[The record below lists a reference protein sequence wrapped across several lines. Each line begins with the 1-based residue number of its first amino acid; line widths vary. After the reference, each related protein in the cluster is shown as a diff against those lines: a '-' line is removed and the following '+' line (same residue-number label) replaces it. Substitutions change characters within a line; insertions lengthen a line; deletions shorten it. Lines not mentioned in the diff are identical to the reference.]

1 MMRNYAGYR
10 RCLALLLAFALLLPA
25 GVPAAAGGAQGSGGP
40 VPVEVADATP
50 TPGGNGATPAPGG
63 YHATPAPSGDGA
75 ATAAPY
81 SNNGDETGGA
91 TPAPGGNGATPAP
104 SDSGNNATPAPGGDN
119 ATPDPSPDGA
129 AAATPYSNN
138 GDETGGATPAPGDNG
153 ATPAP
158 DGNGATPAPGGN
170 GATPTPPDSGNG
182 ATPVPSDSGN
192 GATPV
197 PADAL
202 QTPLPEGGTGAS
214 LAEAL
219 SALPE
224 GLVPTG
230 TAAVA
235 DAALVFLD
243 FGDRD
248 GLRPAPGAR
257 LNPVLYV
264 SIDGGAH
271 LRLTQ
276 ELLARFG
283 LSGAPTAALRAGAEP
298 YAFSLA
304 LETALPAALTAADGT
319 AHALSWRMEPPA
331 LEGYTLFAAES
342 AAPKAARRA
351 APAAAA
357 AAGGYAYALGAP
369 ASLLAARSAEHI
381 TITSSRE
388 VSFQQSIHWV
398 DNYDEAGARPAPE
411 AYAQSLR
418 VYYTLD
424 GGQEVLLTP
433 ESWAALGFDP
443 DGCPQPAV
451 TADGLGVWELAFAA
465 DLPHEYTVTD
475 AFGNRTAHTLTW
487 RTAHELPVEGPYEPV
502 TVTDGNAAGYPSA
515 PGNGVYYVLLTDL
528 SFRVNTRRGTQAIDE
543 GVRELLDTSL
553 TLHVETDREKR
564 EYLLGSLITREVT
577 YIEDTDTADGICND
591 VLQISPTWKYNLDG
605 SLIEYRLSA
614 AAGSLPLD
622 GVAGAAQGDSL
633 TVDYRN
639 DGVPNHAGKTDAA
652 YPGGSVNL
660 TLTGTRGYEAQKVWL
675 DDGSAEAAAQRPEGT
690 LQLWRYR
697 EGQEPG
703 TATPVFSGGRMV
715 EAALPGDGGAILFE
729 ENGKAIELPKYDADG
744 FRYIYCV
751 REYMSEGEGL
761 SDYEQVFGAVAEQ
774 ADGTAAVTDTLPAGY
789 GAPARKEGDTFLYHG
804 GTLSNRITDTVR
816 VAATKVWDAAAFQS
830 EFEDVRVELTL
841 QSRPA
846 GAGEDAWTDVPG
858 ADGTPVTVV
867 LDDFYAENMTITTA
881 AEYSRYDALGRPLEY
896 RYVETGVYQGDGGE
910 NLLQADGSFTLQQ
923 AGMAGAARPVR
934 YESAAVYSN
943 GDGQTTTITNTI
955 ADRLDYHVIK
965 LWHDEAGQ
973 PAEPP
978 AGASITAALYRDG
991 DLTAPYAAGALDGVA
1006 DAQATQF
1013 TTADGFTVTFRETEP
1028 WVAVFSG
1035 LPEYSDNGRL
1045 YEYALL
1051 EQAGT
1056 AGYFPWY
1063 ETAWDEQTGDYTTR
1077 IINAPGEGPRI
1088 QVQKRWI
1095 DGSDTTHRLPVTIAV
1110 YSKVDR
1116 TVTVGGTEYTYHKDQ
1131 KLGEA
1136 VLRDNVWSA
1145 LVSIGHLDPAT
1156 DVYIRE
1162 LKVGETDVYA
1172 AAGAPTADDPY
1183 PAHHRFATQY
1193 HTYDVTYAAPQQVAN
1208 DYIYTATNRRLG
1220 NVNLTVT
1227 KTWLDGGG
1235 AWRERLAAALNGA
1248 GLTLALQLDFANGAK
1263 DGFAIDYAAGTV
1275 TVGADA
1281 LPVMDQSGAAKSGA
1295 LQTLDLT
1302 QQQKDYHFFTL
1313 PKYDLTGAVV
1323 RYTVREVLVD
1333 AAGNILPLSAAP
1345 DGAVAELLA
1354 EYAVAYGE
1362 PVYRPFYDGAG
1373 SALDIDTHDASI
1385 VNRLRDEK
1393 TVSWDKVWKDAY
1405 ADGNGKRPDIYLDI
1419 YRTVHTDRQIDPEA
1433 ELYRSNYQVYTSD
1446 EGWTA
1451 SLSVPQYDPEG
1462 YEYFYYAVE
1471 RTLALSED
1479 FDYAPAE
1486 YSLHGTAIGTV
1497 NDGEGA
1503 AGAPGG
1509 PASKL
1514 EVSGSGVWALVEG
1527 GTFTNRLVGTVA
1539 IQGLKLWANLPASYP
1554 ADDLPA
1560 ATFVLMQKVQGAP
1573 DDTAIEAA
1581 RVTIE
1586 KWADAMVNGS
1596 YIFRLEYEGGNVNAV
1611 ENGAMSVQP
1620 ETAGA
1625 PRLPKYDDDGNLYE
1639 YSALELVAFEGEA
1652 PHVGDVFNEPV
1663 ASNTYLIVNG
1673 YHGTAED
1680 TVLAV
1685 KKLLV
1690 LPAGADGSA
1699 SAYPAVTLELTRS
1712 YTSYAAGPAGTP
1724 VQDAAFSKRL
1734 SWSASQ
1740 VKADYEAALAAG
1752 AGPADPLAHTFV
1764 FEDLPRYAPNGSAYA
1779 YTVTEVRDELGGFE
1793 TWAAAGDR
1801 DWGTIAVPTNAG
1813 ASVSG
1818 LAPEAAAGGQAPR
1831 VQATLANRRQ
1841 QTPPAIEL
1849 TGRKIWKDYDDEFGY
1864 RPDELVL
1871 SVSRRANSQSGM
1883 DNAIAPQPL
1892 TAGKDYDIRY
1902 DTTGEENAWTYTI
1915 TGPHGE
1921 GLEQYAPNGMPWI
1934 YIIEETTVPEPYAV
1948 TPAGGRVE
1956 RSANLQSGGTLTL
1969 PNLTNSIETRA
1980 AFRKQWHYVDE
1991 KGAEQTIQYDPLGL
2005 RMRVTFRL
2013 QVQPEGAVAWQDAGD
2028 YFAAALSVEQYEALF
2043 DGYHFESTLGGAD
2056 GFAANDRRWDQAGYF
2071 EGLPTHIVTS
2081 GRTAALAYRVV
2092 ESVVYYGSAAF
2103 HMTVNDAGD
2112 YTVHNG
2118 AAGTP
2123 FAAVRLEEQDGV
2135 FVTVNVL
2142 ESTGLIV
2149 EKRWEDDHDDAYG
2162 TRPGDGAGGWR
2173 VDVAVQMSTQE
2184 GVWELVSYHGS
2195 DGSLQPLVLTLTGT
2209 AGDGSA
2215 RARVGGMPVM
2225 NTEGKRCSYRV
2236 RELVP
2241 GWDEDGVIDG
2251 DELVEPGGRFHEA
2264 YEVSYASQGTL
2275 HTVTNDMEPRVDRYA
2290 MKRYSPGTAEAEKTP
2305 VTLVLEYLAENGKWT
2320 ALSTVVL
2327 NGEADADA
2335 VPSGEAEAWLAAWT
2349 GLPARM
2355 PGSDLTGGDGKTLYR
2370 VREEADDGFVLVGEA
2385 QGTHGQ
2391 AGWPLVTFTNM
2402 PVTSLTVAKTWY
2414 TDAPLGQRR
2423 AVFTLY
2429 RSTIPGDYAADG
2441 ARIVRD
2447 DTGAPVTVTL
2457 TGNDRYTFED
2467 LPRYD
2472 EQGRALYYYALESGL
2487 AGYETGLTHGG
2498 SAAEGFW
2505 SRAVNI
2511 RLVEVAGVK
2520 TWDDADDQ
2528 DGKRPERITIRLYAG
2543 GREIDSRIVTP
2554 DPDDGTWRYAFTGL
2568 PGYEPDGTKIVYT
2581 VTEDQVP
2588 GYATAYDGYDVE
2600 NRYTPEQTS
2609 VTVQKVWD
2617 DLDDRNGLRPEEI
2630 TVRLLA
2636 NGAPTGRTLTLSAA
2650 QGWVGAFT
2658 ELPVYEAGVKIA
2670 YTVEEA
2676 PGADSPYVLSGMAGD
2691 AAQGFRLTNRLPV
2704 GGLTVEKA
2712 VTGLD
2717 GSGRAFTF
2725 TVVLTGTAAPVN
2737 GVYGDMTFVD
2747 NVATFSLKAG
2757 EKASASGLP
2766 AGVGYTVAEAEA
2778 NADGY
2783 TTSAVGAAGTI
2794 PDNAMATASFVN
2806 ARLGGLTV
2814 EKTVSG
2820 TAGEKERAFTFTV
2833 VLTGT
2838 AAPVNGVYGDMTF
2851 VDNVATFTLRHGE
2864 KASASGLPAGVG
2876 YAVTEA
2882 EANADGYTTTAVG
2895 ASGTIPD
2902 NAMATASFENA
2913 REQEDP
2919 LPIPPTGDGT
2929 HLGLFLAAAGVTG
2942 ASTAVLGALLLR
2954 RRRRARR

>member
-50 TPGGNGATPAPGG
+50 TPAADAQELEIVPVSAPPDGETIATPV
-63 YHATPAPSGDGA
+63 PSG
-75 ATAAPY
+75 
-81 SNNGDETGGA
+81 
-91 TPAPGGNGATPAP
+91 
-104 SDSGNNATPAPGGDN
+104 
-119 ATPDPSPDGA
+119 DGA

-138 GDETGGATPAPGDNG
+138 GDETGGATPAPPDGETI
-153 ATPAP
+153 ATPVP
-158 DGNGATPAPGGN
+158 S
-170 GATPTPPDSGNG
+170 DSGNG

-257 LNPVLYV
+257 LTPVLYV

-381 TITSSRE
+381 TITSSKE

-411 AYAQSLR
+411 AYAQSLK

-433 ESWAALGFDP
+433 ESWAALGFDR

-502 TVTDGNAAGYPSA
+502 TVTDGNAASYPSA
-515 PGNGVYYVLLTDL
+515 QGNGVYYVLLTDL
-528 SFRVNTRRGTQAIDE
+528 AFQVNTRRGTQAIDE

-564 EYLLGSLITREVT
+564 EYLLGSLITSEVT

-774 ADGTAAVTDTLPAGY
+774 ADGTADVTDTLPAGY

-1013 TTADGFTVTFRETEP
+1013 TTADGFTVTFQETEP

-1063 ETAWDEQTGDYTTR
+1063 ETAWDKQTGDYTTR
-1077 IINAPGEGPRI
+1077 IINAPGEGHRI

-1116 TVTVGGTEYTYHKDQ
+1116 TVTVGGTEYTYYKDQ

-1183 PAHHRFATQY
+1183 PAHHQFATQY

-1235 AWRERLAAALNGA
+1235 AWRERLAAALDAA
-1248 GLTLALQLDFANGAK
+1248 GLRLALQLDFANGAK
-1263 DGFAIDYAAGTV
+1263 DGFAIDYATGTV
-1275 TVGADA
+1275 TVGADR
-1281 LPVMDQSGAAKSGA
+1281 LPVMDQSGAAESGA

-1333 AAGNILPLSAAP
+1333 AERNILPLANAP
-1345 DGAVAELLA
+1345 DAAVAELLA

-1405 ADGNGKRPDIYLDI
+1405 ADSNGKRPDIYLDI

-1509 PASKL
+1509 PANKL
-1514 EVSGSGVWALVEG
+1514 EVSDSGVWALVEG

-1539 IQGLKLWANLPASYP
+1539 IQGQKLWANLPASYP

-1573 DDTAIEAA
+1573 DDTAIKAA

-1586 KWADAMVNGS
+1586 QWEDVTVNGS

-1652 PHVGDVFNEPV
+1652 PPVGDVFNEPV

-1673 YHGTAED
+1673 YHGAAED

-1712 YTSYAAGPAGTP
+1712 YTSYAAGPAGTL

-1793 TWAAAGDR
+1793 TWAAAGDL

-1841 QTPPAIEL
+1841 QTPPTIEL
-1849 TGRKIWKDYDDEFGY
+1849 TGRKIWKDYDNAFGY

-1892 TAGKDYDIRY
+1892 TAGKDYDILY

-1934 YIIEETTVPEPYAV
+1934 YIIEETTVPDPYAV

-1980 AFRKQWHYVDE
+1980 AFRKQWRYVDE
-1991 KGAEQTIQYDPLGL
+1991 NETEQTIQYDPLGL

-2013 QVQPEGAVAWQDAGD
+2013 QVQPEGATAWQDAAA
-2028 YFAAALSVEQYEALF
+2028 YFEDALSAVQYAALF

-2071 EGLPTHIVTS
+2071 EGLPTHIKTD

-2123 FAAVRLEEQDGV
+2123 FASVRLEEQGGV

-2195 DGSLQPLVLTLTGT
+2195 DGSLQPLVLTLTGA

-2241 GWDEDGVIDG
+2241 GWDEDGVIGG

-2264 YEVSYASQGTL
+2264 YEVSYASEGTL

-2305 VTLVLEYLAENGKWT
+2305 VTLVLEYRAENGRWT

-2327 NGEADADA
+2327 GEADADP
-2335 VPSGEAEAWLAAWT
+2335 VPSGAAEAWLAAWT
-2349 GLPARM
+2349 DLPARM

-2370 VREEADDGFVLVGEA
+2370 VREEADDGFVLVGEE
-2385 QGTHGQ
+2385 QGTHG
-2391 AGWPLVTFTNM
+2391 GWPLVTFTNM
-2402 PVTSLTVAKTWY
+2402 PVTSLTVEKTWY

-2447 DTGAPVTVTL
+2447 DAGAPMTVTL

-2472 EQGRALYYYALESGL
+2472 EQGRALYYYALESGP

-2511 RLVEVAGVK
+2511 QLVEVAGVK

-2543 GREIDSRIVTP
+2543 AQQIDSRIVTP

-2609 VTVQKVWD
+2609 VTVQKIWD

-2676 PGADSPYVLSGMAGD
+2676 PGADSPYVLSGTAGD

-2783 TTSAVGAAGTI
+2783 TTSAVGASGTI
-2794 PDNAMATASFVN
+2794 ADNAMATASFVN

-2838 AAPVNGVYGDMTF
+2838 AAPVNGAYGDMTF

-2864 KASASGLPAGVG
+2864 KASASGLPAGAG

-2882 EANADGYTTTAVG
+2882 EANADGYTTTAAG
-2895 ASGTIPD
+2895 AAGTIPD
-2902 NAMATASFENA
+2902 NDVATASFENA

-2942 ASTAVLGALLLR
+2942 ASTAVLGALLLL

>member
-50 TPGGNGATPAPGG
+50 TPAADAQELEIVPVSAPPDGETG
-63 YHATPAPSGDGA
+63 ATPAPSGDGA
-75 ATAAPY
+75 AAATPY

-104 SDSGNNATPAPGGDN
+104 PDGETGATPV
-119 ATPDPSPDGA
+119 PSGDGA

-138 GDETGGATPAPGDNG
+138 GDETGGATPAPG
-153 ATPAP
+153 
-158 DGNGATPAPGGN
+158 GNGATPAPPDGGN
-170 GATPTPPDSGNG
+170 GATPTPPDIGNG
-182 ATPVPSDSGN
+182 ATPTPSDSGN
-192 GATPV
+192 GATPA

-257 LNPVLYV
+257 LTPVLYV

-381 TITSSRE
+381 TITSSKE

-411 AYAQSLR
+411 EYAQSLR

-502 TVTDGNAAGYPSA
+502 TVTDGNAASYPSA
-515 PGNGVYYVLLTDL
+515 QGNGVYYMLLTDL
-528 SFRVNTRRGTQAIDE
+528 AFQVNTRRGTQAIDE

-564 EYLLGSLITREVT
+564 EYLLGNLITSEVT

-622 GVAGAAQGDSL
+622 GMAGAAQGDSL

-789 GAPARKEGDTFLYHG
+789 GAAERKEGDTFLYHG

-896 RYVETGVYQGDGGE
+896 RYAETGVYQGDGGE

-991 DLTAPYAAGALDGVA
+991 DLTAPYAAGALDGAA

-1063 ETAWDEQTGDYTTR
+1063 ETAWDVQTGDYTTR
-1077 IINAPGEGPRI
+1077 IINAPGEGHRI

-1116 TVTVGGTEYTYHKDQ
+1116 TVTVGGTEYTYYKDQ

-1183 PAHHRFATQY
+1183 PARHRFATQY

-1235 AWRERLAAALNGA
+1235 AWRERLAAARDGA
-1248 GLTLALQLDFANGAK
+1248 GLTLALQLDFANGAE

-1281 LPVMDQSGAAKSGA
+1281 LPVMDRSGAAKSGA
-1295 LQTLDLT
+1295 LQALDLT

-1333 AAGNILPLSAAP
+1333 AAGNILPLANAP
-1345 DGAVAELLA
+1345 DDAVAELLA

-1385 VNRLRDEK
+1385 VNRLEDEK

-1509 PASKL
+1509 PTSKL
-1514 EVSGSGVWALVEG
+1514 EVSDSGVWALVEG
-1527 GTFTNRLVGTVA
+1527 GTFTNRLVGTVS
-1539 IQGLKLWANLPASYP
+1539 IQGQKLWANLPASYP

-1573 DDTAIEAA
+1573 DRTAIEAA

-1586 KWADAMVNGS
+1586 QWADAMVNGS

-1639 YSALELVAFEGEA
+1639 YSALELVDFKGEA

-1663 ASNTYLIVNG
+1663 AFNTYLIVNG
-1673 YHGTAED
+1673 YHGAAED

-1685 KKLLV
+1685 KKLLE

-1793 TWAAAGDR
+1793 TWADAGDL
-1801 DWGTIAVPTNAG
+1801 DWGTIVDPTNAG

-1818 LAPEAAAGGQAPR
+1818 LSPEAAAGGQAPR

-1841 QTPPAIEL
+1841 QTPPTIVL
-1849 TGRKIWKDYDDEFGY
+1849 TGRKIWQDYDDAFDY

-1892 TAGKDYDIRY
+1892 TAGKDYDILY

-1915 TGPHGE
+1915 TGLYGA

-2071 EGLPTHIVTS
+2071 EGLPTHIVTV

-2092 ESVVYYGSAAF
+2092 ESIVYYGSAAF
-2103 HMTVNDAGD
+2103 HMVVDDAGN

-2195 DGSLQPLVLTLTGT
+2195 DGSLQPLVLTLTGA

-2241 GWDEDGVIDG
+2241 GWDGDGVIGG

-2327 NGEADADA
+2327 NGEADADP
-2335 VPSGEAEAWLAAWT
+2335 VPSGEAEAWLAVWT
-2349 GLPARM
+2349 DLPERM
-2355 PGSDLTGGDGKTLYR
+2355 PGSDLTGADGKTLYR

-2402 PVTSLTVAKTWY
+2402 PVTSLTVEKTWY

-2447 DTGAPVTVTL
+2447 DAGAPMTVTL

-2472 EQGRALYYYALESGL
+2472 EQGRALYYYALESGP

-2511 RLVEVAGVK
+2511 QLVEVAGVK

-2543 GREIDSRIVTP
+2543 AQQIDSRIVTP

-2609 VTVQKVWD
+2609 VTVQKIWD

-2650 QGWVGAFT
+2650 QGWVGTFT

-2676 PGADSPYVLSGMAGD
+2676 PGADSPYVLSGTAGD

-2737 GVYGDMTFVD
+2737 G
-2747 NVATFSLKAG
+2747 A
-2757 EKASASGLP
+2757 
-2766 AGVGYTVAEAEA
+2766 
-2778 NADGY
+2778 
-2783 TTSAVGAAGTI
+2783 
-2794 PDNAMATASFVN
+2794 
-2806 ARLGGLTV
+2806 
-2814 EKTVSG
+2814 
-2820 TAGEKERAFTFTV
+2820 
-2833 VLTGT
+2833 
-2838 AAPVNGVYGDMTF
+2838 YGDMTF

-2864 KASASGLPAGVG
+2864 MASASGLPAGAG

-2882 EANADGYTTTAVG
+2882 EANADGYTTTAAG
-2895 ASGTIPD
+2895 AAGTIPD
-2902 NAMATASFENA
+2902 NAVATASFENA

-2929 HLGLFLAAAGVTG
+2929 HLGLFLAAAGATG
-2942 ASTAVLGALLLR
+2942 ARPAVLGALLLR

>member
-1 MMRNYAGYR
+1 MMSNYAGYR

-50 TPGGNGATPAPGG
+50 TPAADAQELEIVPVSAP
-63 YHATPAPSGDGA
+63 
-75 ATAAPY
+75 
-81 SNNGDETGGA
+81 
-91 TPAPGGNGATPAP
+91 
-104 SDSGNNATPAPGGDN
+104 
-119 ATPDPSPDGA
+119 PDG
-129 AAATPYSNN
+129 
-138 GDETGGATPAPGDNG
+138 ET
-153 ATPAP
+153 
-158 DGNGATPAPGGN
+158 
-170 GATPTPPDSGNG
+170 GATPTPP
-182 ATPVPSDSGN
+182 DSGN

-319 AHALSWRMEPPA
+319 AHALNWRMEPPA

-381 TITSSRE
+381 TITSSKD

-411 AYAQSLR
+411 AYAQSLK

-433 ESWAALGFDP
+433 ESWAALGFDR

-502 TVTDGNAAGYPSA
+502 TVTDGNAASYPSA
-515 PGNGVYYVLLTDL
+515 QGNGVYYMLLTDL
-528 SFRVNTRRGTQAIDE
+528 AFQVNTRRGTQAIDE

-564 EYLLGSLITREVT
+564 EYLLGNLITSEVT

-1013 TTADGFTVTFRETEP
+1013 TTADGFTVTFQETEP

-1077 IINAPGEGPRI
+1077 IINAPGEGHRI

-1116 TVTVGGTEYTYHKDQ
+1116 TVTVGGTEYTYYKDQ

-1235 AWRERLAAALNGA
+1235 AWRERLAAALGGA

-1333 AAGNILPLSAAP
+1333 AAGNILPLANAP
-1345 DGAVAELLA
+1345 DDAAAELLA

-1385 VNRLRDEK
+1385 VNRLQDEK

-1514 EVSGSGVWALVEG
+1514 EVNDSGVWALVEG

-1539 IQGLKLWANLPASYP
+1539 IQGQKLWANLPPSYP

-1573 DDTAIEAA
+1573 DRTAIEAA

-1586 KWADAMVNGS
+1586 KWADVMVNGS

-1663 ASNTYLIVNG
+1663 AFNTYLIVNG

-1690 LPAGADGSA
+1690 LPLDAAGSA

-1724 VQDAAFSKRL
+1724 VQDTAFSKRL

-1752 AGPADPLAHTFV
+1752 ANPADPLAHTFV

-1793 TWAAAGDR
+1793 TWADAGDL
-1801 DWGTIAVPTNAG
+1801 DWGTIVDPANAG

-1841 QTPPAIEL
+1841 QTPPTIEL
-1849 TGRKIWKDYDDEFGY
+1849 TGRKIWQDYDDAFGY

-1883 DNAIAPQPL
+1883 DNAIAPQRL

-1902 DTTGEENAWTYTI
+1902 DTTGGENAWTYTI
-1915 TGPHGE
+1915 TGLHGE

-1934 YIIEETTVPEPYAV
+1934 YIIEETTVPDPYAV

-1956 RSANLQSGGTLTL
+1956 RSANMQSGGTLTL

-1980 AFRKQWHYVDE
+1980 AFRKQWRYVDE
-1991 KGAEQTIQYDPLGL
+1991 KGTEQTIQYDPLGL

-2013 QVQPEGAVAWQDAGD
+2013 QVQPEGEVAWQDAAA
-2028 YFAAALSVEQYEALF
+2028 YFEGALGAAQYEALF

-2071 EGLPTHIVTS
+2071 EGLPTHIKTS

-2092 ESVVYYGSAAF
+2092 ESVVHYGSAAF
-2103 HMTVNDAGD
+2103 HMTVDDAGN

-2123 FAAVRLEEQDGV
+2123 FAEVRLEVQDGV

-2215 RARVGGMPVM
+2215 RARVDGMPVM

-2241 GWDEDGVIDG
+2241 GWDEDGVIGG

-2305 VTLVLEYLAENGKWT
+2305 VTLVLEYLAENGRWT

-2327 NGEADADA
+2327 GEADANP
-2335 VPSGEAEAWLAAWT
+2335 VPSGAAEAWLAAWT
-2349 GLPARM
+2349 DLPARM

-2370 VREEADDGFVLVGEA
+2370 VREEADDGFVLVGEE
-2385 QGTHGQ
+2385 QGTHG
-2391 AGWPLVTFTNM
+2391 GWPLVTFTNM
-2402 PVTSLTVAKTWY
+2402 PVTSLTVEKTWY

-2447 DTGAPVTVTL
+2447 DAGAPMTVTL

-2472 EQGRALYYYALESGL
+2472 EQGRALYYYALESGP

-2511 RLVEVAGVK
+2511 QLVEVAGVK

-2528 DGKRPERITIRLYAG
+2528 DGKRPERITIRLYVGAQQ
-2543 GREIDSRIVTP
+2543 IDSRIVTP

-2600 NRYTPEQTS
+2600 NRCTPEQTS

-2676 PGADSPYVLSGMAGD
+2676 PGADSPYVLSGTAGD

-2783 TTSAVGAAGTI
+2783 TTTATGAAGTI
-2794 PDNAMATASFVN
+2794 PDNAMAAASFVN

-2838 AAPVNGVYGDMTF
+2838 AAPVNGAYGDMTF

-2864 KASASGLPAGVG
+2864 KARASGLPAGAG

-2882 EANADGYTTTAVG
+2882 EANADGYTTTAAG

-2942 ASTAVLGALLLR
+2942 ASTAVLGALLR

>member
-1 MMRNYAGYR
+1 MMSNYAGYR

-50 TPGGNGATPAPGG
+50 TPAADAQELEIVPVSAPPDGETG
-63 YHATPAPSGDGA
+63 ATPAPSGDGA
-75 ATAAPY
+75 ATAAPYSNNGDETGGATPAPDGNGATPDPSDSGNGATPVPSGDGAAAATPY

-104 SDSGNNATPAPGGDN
+104 SDSGNNATPAPGGN
-119 ATPDPSPDGA
+119 GATPAPSPDGA
-129 AAATPYSNN
+129 AT
-138 GDETGGATPAPGDNG
+138 
-153 ATPAP
+153 
-158 DGNGATPAPGGN
+158 
-170 GATPTPPDSGNG
+170 
-182 ATPVPSDSGN
+182 
-192 GATPV
+192 ATPV

-257 LNPVLYV
+257 LTPVLYV

-433 ESWAALGFDP
+433 ESWAALGFDR

-502 TVTDGNAAGYPSA
+502 TVTDGNAASYPSA
-515 PGNGVYYVLLTDL
+515 QGNGVYYMLLTDL
-528 SFRVNTRRGTQAIDE
+528 AFQVNTRRGTQAIDE

-564 EYLLGSLITREVT
+564 EYLLGNLITREVT

-697 EGQEPG
+697 DGQEPG

-881 AEYSRYDALGRPLEY
+881 SEYSRYDALGRPLEY

-991 DLTAPYAAGALDGVA
+991 DLAAPYAAGALDGVA

-1013 TTADGFTVTFRETEP
+1013 TTADGFTVTFQETEP

-1077 IINAPGEGPRI
+1077 IINAPGEGHRI

-1116 TVTVGGTEYTYHKDQ
+1116 TVTVGGTEYTYYKDQ

-1235 AWRERLAAALNGA
+1235 AWRERLAAALDGA
-1248 GLTLALQLDFANGAK
+1248 GLRLALQLDFANGAK
-1263 DGFAIDYAAGTV
+1263 DGFVIDYVAGTV
-1275 TVGADA
+1275 TVGADR

-1333 AAGNILPLSAAP
+1333 AAGKILPLANAP
-1345 DGAVAELLA
+1345 DDAVAELLA

-1514 EVSGSGVWALVEG
+1514 EVSDSGVWALVEG
-1527 GTFTNRLVGTVA
+1527 GTFTNRLVGTVS
-1539 IQGLKLWANLPASYP
+1539 IQGQKLWANLPASYP

-1573 DDTAIEAA
+1573 DEDGHRGRARDHRTMGGRDGQRLLYLPPRIRGRERQRRGKRRDERAAGNGGRGAPAQVRRRRQPVRILRAGAGRLRGRAAA
-1581 RVTIE
+1581 RGRRVQRAGGLQHLPHRQRLPRYGGGYRPRGQKTPRAAGGRGRQRQRLPGGDAG
-1586 KWADAMVNGS
+1586 ADPLLYQLCGRPGGHARAGRGVLKAPE
-1596 YIFRLEYEGGNVNAV
+1596 LERFPGEGGLRGRARC
-1611 ENGAMSVQP
+1611 GRRP
-1620 ETAGA
+1620 G
-1625 PRLPKYDDDGNLYE
+1625 R
-1639 YSALELVAFEGEA
+1639 
-1652 PHVGDVFNEPV
+1652 
-1663 ASNTYLIVNG
+1663 
-1673 YHGTAED
+1673 
-1680 TVLAV
+1680 
-1685 KKLLV
+1685 
-1690 LPAGADGSA
+1690 PAGAH
-1699 SAYPAVTLELTRS
+1699 VRVR
-1712 YTSYAAGPAGTP
+1712 GPAALCA
-1724 VQDAAFSKRL
+1724 QRL
-1734 SWSASQ
+1734 RLC
-1740 VKADYEAALAAG
+1740 VYRDGG
-1752 AGPADPLAHTFV
+1752 A
-1764 FEDLPRYAPNGSAYA
+1764 
-1779 YTVTEVRDELGGFE
+1779 
-1793 TWAAAGDR
+1793 
-1801 DWGTIAVPTNAG
+1801 
-1813 ASVSG
+1813 
-1818 LAPEAAAGGQAPR
+1818 
-1831 VQATLANRRQ
+1831 
-1841 QTPPAIEL
+1841 
-1849 TGRKIWKDYDDEFGY
+1849 
-1864 RPDELVL
+1864 
-1871 SVSRRANSQSGM
+1871 RRA
-1883 DNAIAPQPL
+1883 
-1892 TAGKDYDIRY
+1892 
-1902 DTTGEENAWTYTI
+1902 
-1915 TGPHGE
+1915 
-1921 GLEQYAPNGMPWI
+1921 
-1934 YIIEETTVPEPYAV
+1934 
-1948 TPAGGRVE
+1948 GR
-1956 RSANLQSGGTLTL
+1956 L
-1969 PNLTNSIETRA
+1969 
-1980 AFRKQWHYVDE
+1980 
-1991 KGAEQTIQYDPLGL
+1991 
-2005 RMRVTFRL
+2005 
-2013 QVQPEGAVAWQDAGD
+2013 
-2028 YFAAALSVEQYEALF
+2028 
-2043 DGYHFESTLGGAD
+2043 
-2056 GFAANDRRWDQAGYF
+2056 
-2071 EGLPTHIVTS
+2071 
-2081 GRTAALAYRVV
+2081 
-2092 ESVVYYGSAAF
+2092 
-2103 HMTVNDAGD
+2103 
-2112 YTVHNG
+2112 
-2118 AAGTP
+2118 
-2123 FAAVRLEEQDGV
+2123 
-2135 FVTVNVL
+2135 
-2142 ESTGLIV
+2142 
-2149 EKRWEDDHDDAYG
+2149 
-2162 TRPGDGAGGWR
+2162 
-2173 VDVAVQMSTQE
+2173 
-2184 GVWELVSYHGS
+2184 
-2195 DGSLQPLVLTLTGT
+2195 
-2209 AGDGSA
+2209 
-2215 RARVGGMPVM
+2215 
-2225 NTEGKRCSYRV
+2225 
-2236 RELVP
+2236 
-2241 GWDEDGVIDG
+2241 
-2251 DELVEPGGRFHEA
+2251 
-2264 YEVSYASQGTL
+2264 
-2275 HTVTNDMEPRVDRYA
+2275 
-2290 MKRYSPGTAEAEKTP
+2290 
-2305 VTLVLEYLAENGKWT
+2305 
-2320 ALSTVVL
+2320 
-2327 NGEADADA
+2327 
-2335 VPSGEAEAWLAAWT
+2335 
-2349 GLPARM
+2349 
-2355 PGSDLTGGDGKTLYR
+2355 
-2370 VREEADDGFVLVGEA
+2370 
-2385 QGTHGQ
+2385 
-2391 AGWPLVTFTNM
+2391 
-2402 PVTSLTVAKTWY
+2402 
-2414 TDAPLGQRR
+2414 
-2423 AVFTLY
+2423 
-2429 RSTIPGDYAADG
+2429 
-2441 ARIVRD
+2441 
-2447 DTGAPVTVTL
+2447 
-2457 TGNDRYTFED
+2457 
-2467 LPRYD
+2467 
-2472 EQGRALYYYALESGL
+2472 
-2487 AGYETGLTHGG
+2487 
-2498 SAAEGFW
+2498 
-2505 SRAVNI
+2505 
-2511 RLVEVAGVK
+2511 
-2520 TWDDADDQ
+2520 
-2528 DGKRPERITIRLYAG
+2528 
-2543 GREIDSRIVTP
+2543 
-2554 DPDDGTWRYAFTGL
+2554 
-2568 PGYEPDGTKIVYT
+2568 
-2581 VTEDQVP
+2581 
-2588 GYATAYDGYDVE
+2588 
-2600 NRYTPEQTS
+2600 
-2609 VTVQKVWD
+2609 
-2617 DLDDRNGLRPEEI
+2617 
-2630 TVRLLA
+2630 
-2636 NGAPTGRTLTLSAA
+2636 
-2650 QGWVGAFT
+2650 
-2658 ELPVYEAGVKIA
+2658 
-2670 YTVEEA
+2670 
-2676 PGADSPYVLSGMAGD
+2676 
-2691 AAQGFRLTNRLPV
+2691 
-2704 GGLTVEKA
+2704 
-2712 VTGLD
+2712 
-2717 GSGRAFTF
+2717 
-2725 TVVLTGTAAPVN
+2725 
-2737 GVYGDMTFVD
+2737 
-2747 NVATFSLKAG
+2747 
-2757 EKASASGLP
+2757 
-2766 AGVGYTVAEAEA
+2766 
-2778 NADGY
+2778 
-2783 TTSAVGAAGTI
+2783 
-2794 PDNAMATASFVN
+2794 
-2806 ARLGGLTV
+2806 
-2814 EKTVSG
+2814 
-2820 TAGEKERAFTFTV
+2820 
-2833 VLTGT
+2833 
-2838 AAPVNGVYGDMTF
+2838 
-2851 VDNVATFTLRHGE
+2851 
-2864 KASASGLPAGVG
+2864 
-2876 YAVTEA
+2876 
-2882 EANADGYTTTAVG
+2882 
-2895 ASGTIPD
+2895 
-2902 NAMATASFENA
+2902 
-2913 REQEDP
+2913 
-2919 LPIPPTGDGT
+2919 
-2929 HLGLFLAAAGVTG
+2929 
-2942 ASTAVLGALLLR
+2942 
-2954 RRRRARR
+2954 

>member
-25 GVPAAAGGAQGSGGP
+25 GTPAAAGGAQGSGGP

-50 TPGGNGATPAPGG
+50 TPAADAQALEIVPVPVPSDGDAGASSV
-63 YHATPAPSGDGA
+63 PSGDGA
-75 ATAAPY
+75 AM
-81 SNNGDETGGA
+81 
-91 TPAPGGNGATPAP
+91 
-104 SDSGNNATPAPGGDN
+104 
-119 ATPDPSPDGA
+119 
-129 AAATPYSNN
+129 ATPYNNN

-158 DGNGATPAPGGN
+158 GGNGATPAP
-170 GATPTPPDSGNG
+170 PDGETI
-182 ATPVPSDSGN
+182 ATPVPSGDGAATPTPYNNNGDETGSATPAPGGDKATTVPSDGGNNATPDPSDSGN
-192 GATPV
+192 NATSAPSDSENSATPDPSDSGNNASPTPGEHSAAPV

-381 TITSSRE
+381 TITSSKE

-411 AYAQSLR
+411 EYAQSLR

-502 TVTDGNAAGYPSA
+502 TVTDGNAASYPSA
-515 PGNGVYYVLLTDL
+515 QGNGVYYVLLTDL

-633 TVDYRN
+633 TIDYRN

-1077 IINAPGEGPRI
+1077 IINAPGEGHRI

-1116 TVTVGGTEYTYHKDQ
+1116 TVTVGGTEYTYYKDQ

-1183 PAHHRFATQY
+1183 PAPHQFATQY

-1235 AWRERLAAALNGA
+1235 AWRERLAAALDGA

-1313 PKYDLTGAVV
+1313 PKYDLAGAVV

-1333 AAGNILPLSAAP
+1333 AAGNILPLANAP
-1345 DGAVAELLA
+1345 DDAAAELLA

-1385 VNRLRDEK
+1385 VNRLQDEK

-1486 YSLHGTAIGTV
+1486 YSLHGTAIGAMY
-1497 NDGEGA
+1497 DGEGA

-1514 EVSGSGVWALVEG
+1514 EVNGSGVWALVEG

-1539 IQGLKLWANLPASYP
+1539 IQGQKLWANLPASYP

-1586 KWADAMVNGS
+1586 QWADVMVNGS

-1639 YSALELVAFEGEA
+1639 YSALELVDFKGEA

-1663 ASNTYLIVNG
+1663 AFNTYLIVNG
-1673 YHGTAED
+1673 YHGAAED

-1712 YTSYAAGPAGTP
+1712 YTSYASGPAGTP

-1793 TWAAAGDR
+1793 TWAAAGDLN
-1801 DWGTIAVPTNAG
+1801 WGTIVDPTNAG

-1841 QTPPAIEL
+1841 QTPPTIEL
-1849 TGRKIWKDYDDEFGY
+1849 TGRKIWQDYDDAFGY

-1883 DNAIAPQPL
+1883 DNAIAPQRL
-1892 TAGKDYDIRY
+1892 TAGQDYDIRY

-1956 RSANLQSGGTLTL
+1956 RSANLQSGDTLTL

-1980 AFRKQWHYVDE
+1980 AFRKQWRYVDE
-1991 KGAEQTIQYDPLGL
+1991 NGAEQTIRYDPLGL
-2005 RMRVTFRL
+2005 RMRVTFAL
-2013 QVQPEGAVAWQDAGD
+2013 QVQEAGGAWQDAAA
-2028 YFAAALSVEQYEALF
+2028 YFAGALNAAQYAALF

-2071 EGLPTHIVTS
+2071 EGLPTHIVTV

-2092 ESVVYYGSAAF
+2092 ESIVYYGSAAF
-2103 HMTVNDAGD
+2103 HMTVDDAGD

-2123 FAAVRLEEQDGV
+2123 FAAVRLEVQDGV

-2215 RARVGGMPVM
+2215 RARVDGMPVM

-2241 GWDEDGVIDG
+2241 GWDEDGVIGG

-2305 VTLVLEYLAENGKWT
+2305 VTLVLEYLAENGRWT

-2327 NGEADADA
+2327 VGEADADA

-2349 GLPARM
+2349 DLPERM

-2391 AGWPLVTFTNM
+2391 GGWPLVTFTNM
-2402 PVTSLTVAKTWY
+2402 PVTGLTVEKTWY

-2447 DTGAPVTVTL
+2447 DAGAPVTVTL

-2472 EQGRALYYYALESGL
+2472 EQGRALYYYALESGP

-2511 RLVEVAGVK
+2511 QLVEVAGVK

-2528 DGKRPERITIRLYAG
+2528 DGKRPGSVTIRLYAG
-2543 GREIDSRIVTP
+2543 GREIDSRTVTP

-2600 NRYTPEQTS
+2600 NRCTPEQTS
-2609 VTVQKVWD
+2609 VTVQKIWD

-2676 PGADSPYVLSGMAGD
+2676 PGADSPYVLSGTAGG

-2737 GVYGDMTFVD
+2737 G
-2747 NVATFSLKAG
+2747 A
-2757 EKASASGLP
+2757 
-2766 AGVGYTVAEAEA
+2766 
-2778 NADGY
+2778 
-2783 TTSAVGAAGTI
+2783 
-2794 PDNAMATASFVN
+2794 
-2806 ARLGGLTV
+2806 
-2814 EKTVSG
+2814 
-2820 TAGEKERAFTFTV
+2820 
-2833 VLTGT
+2833 
-2838 AAPVNGVYGDMTF
+2838 YGDMTF

-2864 KASASGLPAGVG
+2864 KASASGLPAGAG

-2882 EANADGYTTTAVG
+2882 EANADGYTTTAAG
-2895 ASGTIPD
+2895 AAGTIPD
-2902 NAMATASFENA
+2902 NAVATASFENA

>member
-1 MMRNYAGYR
+1 MMSNYAGYR

-50 TPGGNGATPAPGG
+50 TPAADAQELEIVPVSAPPDGETIATPV
-63 YHATPAPSGDGA
+63 PSGDGA
-75 ATAAPY
+75 ATPY

-104 SDSGNNATPAPGGDN
+104 GGNGATPAPPDGETGATPAPGGDN
-119 ATPDPSPDGA
+119 
-129 AAATPYSNN
+129 
-138 GDETGGATPAPGDNG
+138 

-170 GATPTPPDSGNG
+170 GATPTPPDSETG
-182 ATPVPSDSGN
+182 ATPAPSPDGAAT
-192 GATPV
+192 ATPI

-411 AYAQSLR
+411 EYAQSLR

-515 PGNGVYYVLLTDL
+515 QGNGVYYVLLTDL
-528 SFRVNTRRGTQAIDE
+528 SFRVNTRRGTQAIDK

-564 EYLLGSLITREVT
+564 EYLLANLITSEVT

-591 VLQISPTWKYNLDG
+591 VLKISPTWKYNLDG

-675 DDGSAEAAAQRPEGT
+675 DDGSAEAAAQRPEGA

-1077 IINAPGEGPRI
+1077 IINAPGEGHRI

-1116 TVTVGGTEYTYHKDQ
+1116 TVTVGGTEYTYYKDQ

-1235 AWRERLAAALNGA
+1235 AWRERLAAALDGA
-1248 GLTLALQLDFANGAK
+1248 GLRLALQLDFANGAK

-1275 TVGADA
+1275 TVGADR

-1333 AAGNILPLSAAP
+1333 AAGNILPLTNAP
-1345 DGAVAELLA
+1345 DAAVAELLA

-1385 VNRLRDEK
+1385 VNRLQDEK

-1514 EVSGSGVWALVEG
+1514 EVNGSGVWALVEG

-1539 IQGLKLWANLPASYP
+1539 IQGQKLWANLPPSYP
-1554 ADDLPA
+1554 VADLPA

-1573 DDTAIEAA
+1573 DRTAIEAA

-1586 KWADAMVNGS
+1586 QWADVMVNGS

-1663 ASNTYLIVNG
+1663 AFNTYLIVNG

-1793 TWAAAGDR
+1793 TWAAAGDLN
-1801 DWGTIAVPTNAG
+1801 WGTIVDPTNAG

-1841 QTPPAIEL
+1841 QEQTGIEL
-1849 TGRKIWKDYDDEFGY
+1849 TGRKIWKDYDDAFGY
-1864 RPDELVL
+1864 RPDVLVL

-1892 TAGKDYDIRY
+1892 TAGKDYDILY

-1915 TGPHGE
+1915 TDLHGE

-1934 YIIEETTVPEPYAV
+1934 YLIEETTVPDPYAV

-1969 PNLTNSIETRA
+1969 PDLTNSIETRA
-1980 AFRKQWHYVDE
+1980 AFRKQWHYIDE
-1991 KGAEQTIQYDPLGL
+1991 NGTEQTIQYDPLGL
-2005 RMRVTFRL
+2005 RMRVTFAL
-2013 QVQPEGAVAWQDAGD
+2013 QVQEAGGAWQDAAA
-2028 YFAAALSVEQYEALF
+2028 YFAGALNAAQYAALF

-2071 EGLPTHIVTS
+2071 EGLPTHIKTG
-2081 GRTAALAYRVV
+2081 GRTAALSYRVV

-2118 AAGTP
+2118 TAGTP

-2195 DGSLQPLVLTLTGT
+2195 DGSLQPLVLTLTGA

-2241 GWDEDGVIDG
+2241 GWDEDGVIGG

-2327 NGEADADA
+2327 NGEADADP

-2349 GLPARM
+2349 DLPERM
-2355 PGSDLTGGDGKTLYR
+2355 PGSDLTGADGKTLYR
-2370 VREEADDGFVLVGEA
+2370 VREEADDGFVLVDEA

-2402 PVTSLTVAKTWY
+2402 PVTSLTVEKTWY

-2472 EQGRALYYYALESGL
+2472 EQGRALYYYALESGP

-2511 RLVEVAGVK
+2511 QLVEVAGVK

-2543 GREIDSRIVTP
+2543 GQQIDSRIVTP

-2588 GYATAYDGYDVE
+2588 GYATAYDGFDVE
-2600 NRYTPEQTS
+2600 NRCTPEQTS

-2676 PGADSPYVLSGMAGD
+2676 PGADSPYVLSGTAGG

-2704 GGLTVEKA
+2704 
-2712 VTGLD
+2712 
-2717 GSGRAFTF
+2717 
-2725 TVVLTGTAAPVN
+2725 
-2737 GVYGDMTFVD
+2737 
-2747 NVATFSLKAG
+2747 
-2757 EKASASGLP
+2757 
-2766 AGVGYTVAEAEA
+2766 
-2778 NADGY
+2778 
-2783 TTSAVGAAGTI
+2783 
-2794 PDNAMATASFVN
+2794 
-2806 ARLGGLTV
+2806 GGLTV

-2838 AAPVNGVYGDMTF
+2838 AAPVNGAYGDMTF

-2864 KASASGLPAGVG
+2864 KASASGLPAGAG

-2882 EANADGYTTTAVG
+2882 EANADGYTTTAAG
-2895 ASGTIPD
+2895 AAGTIPD
-2902 NAMATASFENA
+2902 NAVATASFENA

>member
-50 TPGGNGATPAPGG
+50 TPAADAQELEIVPVPAPPDGETIATPV
-63 YHATPAPSGDGA
+63 PSGDGA

-104 SDSGNNATPAPGGDN
+104 PDSGNGATPVPADSGNG
-119 ATPDPSPDGA
+119 ATPVPSPDGA
-129 AAATPYSNN
+129 AAATP
-138 GDETGGATPAPGDNG
+138 
-153 ATPAP
+153 
-158 DGNGATPAPGGN
+158 
-170 GATPTPPDSGNG
+170 
-182 ATPVPSDSGN
+182 VPS
-192 GATPV
+192 
-197 PADAL
+197 DAL

-214 LAEAL
+214 PAEAL

-381 TITSSRE
+381 TITSSKE

-411 AYAQSLR
+411 AYAQSLK

-433 ESWAALGFDP
+433 ESWAALGFDR

-487 RTAHELPVEGPYEPV
+487 RTAHELPVGGRYEPV
-502 TVTDGNAAGYPSA
+502 TVTDGNAASYPSA
-515 PGNGVYYVLLTDL
+515 QGNGVYYMLLTDL
-528 SFRVNTRRGTQAIDE
+528 AFQVNTRRGTQAIDE

-564 EYLLGSLITREVT
+564 EYLLGSLITSEVT

-991 DLTAPYAAGALDGVA
+991 DLAAPYAAGALDGVA

-1013 TTADGFTVTFRETEP
+1013 TTADGFTVTFQETEP

-1063 ETAWDEQTGDYTTR
+1063 ETAWDEQTGEYTTR
-1077 IINAPGEGPRI
+1077 IINAPGEGHRI

-1116 TVTVGGTEYTYHKDQ
+1116 TVTVGGTEYTYYKDQ

-1263 DGFAIDYAAGTV
+1263 DGFAIDYEAGTV
-1275 TVGADA
+1275 TVGADR

-1295 LQTLDLT
+1295 LQALDLT

-1333 AAGNILPLSAAP
+1333 AAGNILPLANAP
-1345 DGAVAELLA
+1345 NDAVAELLA

-1385 VNRLRDEK
+1385 VNRLQDEK

-1509 PASKL
+1509 PANKL
-1514 EVSGSGVWALVEG
+1514 EVSDSGVWALVEG

-1539 IQGLKLWANLPASYP
+1539 IQGQKLWANLPASYP

-1560 ATFVLMQKVQGAP
+1560 ATFVLMQKVQGAL
-1573 DDTAIEAA
+1573 DDTANEAA

-1586 KWADAMVNGS
+1586 QWEDVMVNGS

-1673 YHGTAED
+1673 YHGAAED

-1724 VQDAAFSKRL
+1724 VQDAAFSERL

-1793 TWAAAGDR
+1793 TWAAAGDLN
-1801 DWGTIAVPTNAG
+1801 WGTIVDPTNAG

-1818 LAPEAAAGGQAPR
+1818 LSPEAAAGGQAPR

-1841 QTPPAIEL
+1841 QTPPTIEL
-1849 TGRKIWKDYDDEFGY
+1849 TGRKIWQDYDDAFGY

-1883 DNAIAPQPL
+1883 DNAIAPQRL

-1915 TGPHGE
+1915 TGPHGAG

-1934 YIIEETTVPEPYAV
+1934 YIIEETTVPDPYAV

-1980 AFRKQWHYVDE
+1980 AFRKQWHYIDE
-1991 KGAEQTIQYDPLGL
+1991 NGAEQTIQYDPLGL

-2013 QVQPEGAVAWQDAGD
+2013 QVQPEGAVAWQDAAA
-2028 YFAAALSVEQYEALF
+2028 YFEGALNAAQYAALF

-2071 EGLPTHIVTS
+2071 EGLPTHIKTG

-2103 HMTVNDAGD
+2103 HMVVDDAGN

-2123 FAAVRLEEQDGV
+2123 FAAVRLEERDSV

-2241 GWDEDGVIDG
+2241 GWDGDGAIDG

-2290 MKRYSPGTAEAEKTP
+2290 MKRYSPGTAQAEKTP

-2327 NGEADADA
+2327 NGEADADP

-2349 GLPARM
+2349 DLPERM
-2355 PGSDLTGGDGKTLYR
+2355 PGSDLTGADGKTRYR

-2402 PVTSLTVAKTWY
+2402 PVTGLTVEKTWY

-2447 DTGAPVTVTL
+2447 DAGAPVTVTL

-2472 EQGRALYYYALESGL
+2472 EQGRALYYYALESGP

-2511 RLVEVAGVK
+2511 QLVEVAGVK

-2609 VTVQKVWD
+2609 VTVQKIWD

-2676 PGADSPYVLSGMAGD
+2676 PGADSPYVLSGTAGG
-2691 AAQGFRLTNRLPV
+2691 AAHRAYRRLTNRARMAL
-2704 GGLTVEKA
+2704 
-2712 VTGLD
+2712 
-2717 GSGRAFTF
+2717 S
-2725 TVVLTGTAAPVN
+2725 TAST
-2737 GVYGDMTFVD
+2737 MT
-2747 NVATFSLKAG
+2747 
-2757 EKASASGLP
+2757 P
-2766 AGVGYTVAEAEA
+2766 
-2778 NADGY
+2778 
-2783 TTSAVGAAGTI
+2783 TSAKMASHMFAT
-2794 PDNAMATASFVN
+2794 PSAPSTRQTSFTPRAKAMFS
-2806 ARLGGLTV
+2806 
-2814 EKTVSG
+2814 
-2820 TAGEKERAFTFTV
+2820 
-2833 VLTGT
+2833 
-2838 AAPVNGVYGDMTF
+2838 
-2851 VDNVATFTLRHGE
+2851 
-2864 KASASGLPAGVG
+2864 
-2876 YAVTEA
+2876 
-2882 EANADGYTTTAVG
+2882 
-2895 ASGTIPD
+2895 
-2902 NAMATASFENA
+2902 
-2913 REQEDP
+2913 
-2919 LPIPPTGDGT
+2919 
-2929 HLGLFLAAAGVTG
+2929 
-2942 ASTAVLGALLLR
+2942 
-2954 RRRRARR
+2954 